1 MSSAGWLRAVRLQ
14 VLRIAY
20 DIVGL
25 GIRSRQS
32 DNYAHCRLVWFDG

>member
-1 MSSAGWLRAVRLQ
+1 MFSAGWLRAVRLQ
-14 VLRIAY
+14 VLRIDY
-20 DIVGL
+20 DSLGL